1 MEAVRGHVDLSI
13 AVHVCRIEWIRY
25 HLMDLIAFQVLDD
38 PIAATLQKMSYV
50 FEKAVIWQSTR

>member
-13 AVHVCRIEWIRY
+13 VVYVCSIEWIRY

-50 FEKAVIWQSTR
+50 FEKAVI